1 MPSIP
6 ALLDVE
12 RFEQFAVLDLAA
24 ITLGFACS
32 NADSEVIG
40 CQVLIY
46 GRAVFSFWLTHVDL
60 DVLDFDLC
68 RDLACFFCPSCYL
81 I

>member
-40 CQVLIY
+40 Y
-46 GRAVFSFWLTHVDL
+46 
-60 DVLDFDLC
+60 
-68 RDLACFFCPSCYL
+68 
-81 I
+81 